1 MNILLINHYAGSP
14 EMGMEFRP
22 YYMARAW
29 EKMGHSVMIASAS
42 QAHVRN
48 LQFNTNKPYE
58 IRKVEGIQYFII
70 KTPAYSGNNISRI
83 KNMWAFIKGLNK
95 FKKVLANTFQPDV
108 VIASST
114 YPLDIYPAKKIANLS
129 NAKLIFEVHDLWPLS
144 PMELGGYSKFHPF
157 VIIMQKAE
165 NYAYKHS
172 NTVISMLPNAFKH
185 MEKHG
190 LKKEK
195 FKHVPN
201 GIVVEEWD
209 KHVAI
214 PENFSALIKQEKDKG
229 NKLIAYAGSH
239 GVANALD
246 SLLNAMIT
254 LKNQPVSLFLIGDGP
269 LKNDL
274 IQFTKS
280 NNLSNVFFLPPVK
293 KDIIP
298 AILDKMDFLY
308 IGLQNQS
315 LFRFGISP
323 NKLID
328 YLMSGKPIIQAIKA
342 GNNIVADA
350 NCGLA
355 IEPENPDAIANA
367 VCQLLELPKERITEL
382 GHNAHKYCLLHHDYK
397 VLAKNFIK
405 YISI

>member
-22 YYMARAW
+22 YYMAREW
-29 EKMGHSVMIASAS
+29 EKMGHKVMIVTAS

-48 LQFNTNKPYE
+48 LQFDINKPYKIRE
-58 IRKVEGIQYFII
+58 IEGIQYFII
-70 KTPAYSGNNISRI
+70 KTPAYSGNSISRI
-83 KNMWAFIKGLNK
+83 KNMRAFVKGLNRFKNK
-95 FKKVLANTFQPDV
+95 FAETFQPDV

-144 PMELGGYSKFHPF
+144 PMELGGYSRLHPF
-157 VIIMQKAE
+157 VVIMQKAE

-172 NTVISMLPNAFKH
+172 DTVISMLPNAFEH
-185 MEKHG
+185 MQKHG

-195 FKHVPN
+195 FRHVPN
-201 GIVVEEWD
+201 GIVVEEWN
-209 KHVAI
+209 KNREI
-214 PENFSALIKQEKDKG
+214 PEVFTTTIDKEKEKG
-229 NKLIAYAGSH
+229 HKLLAYAGSH

-246 SLLNAMIT
+246 SLLNAMAI
-254 LKNQPVSLFLIGDGP
+254 LKDQPVSLFLIGDGP
-269 LKNDL
+269 LKSEL
-274 IQFTKS
+274 IKFANSK
-280 NNLSNVFFLPPVK
+280 NLSNVFFLPPVK

-328 YLMSGKPIIQAIKA
+328 YLMAGKPIIQAIKA
-342 GNNIVADA
+342 GNNIVGDA

-355 IEPENPDAIANA
+355 IEPENHDAIANA
-367 VCQLLELPKERITEL
+367 VCQLIILPKEKVEEL
-382 GHNAHKYCLLHHDYK
+382 GYNAHKYCLLHHDYK
-397 VLAKNFIK
+397 VLSKSFIE
-405 YISI
+405 YISN